1 MRTRWLV
8 LSLSLSSVLALVP
21 ALRADHGEGDAHGTV
36 EFPTSCSPAVQ
47 ARFERAVAQLH
58 SFGYDFA
65 RTGFQAIAD
74 EDPSC
79 GMAYWGIAATWYHPL
94 WAAPS
99 PTELAA
105 GRAAAVKGAEVG
117 AGTERERAW
126 IAAIGEFYRDY
137 ETVDHRTRAT
147 RYRDAL
153 AAIADTYPDDHEA
166 RIFQAL
172 MLLGTASPRDPTY
185 AQQRQAVEILKPF
198 VAEHPDHPG
207 IAHYLIHSLDYPE
220 LANLALDAAR
230 RYARIA
236 PSSAHAL
243 HMPSHIF
250 VRLGL
255 WPESIASNLD
265 SSGSAIK
272 NRSLYPVASSFD
284 ELHALDYLEYAYLQ
298 TGQDAKAAEVAA
310 RAEALAGIE
319 QRNVAAD
326 YALAAIPARFR
337 LERGD
342 WKGAAALADP
352 LAPSAAATY
361 PYAASIPVYGR
372 AIGAARTGDLAVAER
387 ELARL
392 AEIQKT
398 LAAAPPPGVY
408 DWPGHVEATR
418 LAAAGLLARAKNEND
433 EAVRLLTEAAELD
446 RKVGKN
452 PVTPGTVLPPRELL
466 AEVLLELGR
475 ADEALA
481 AFEEVLVEA
490 PNRLRALSGAAR
502 AAELARQPERARTLY
517 TLVASIAAPDSQRP
531 EVAKARAKLAAK

>member
-1 MRTRWLV
+1 MRTRRLA
-8 LSLSLSSVLALVP
+8 LSLVASLAFAPS
-21 ALRADHGEGDAHGTV
+21 LRADHGEGDVHGTV
-36 EFPTSCSPAVQ
+36 AFPTSCSPAVQ

-65 RTGFQAIAD
+65 RTGFQAIAE
-74 EDPSC
+74 EDPAC

-94 WAAPS
+94 WAAPT
-99 PTELAA
+99 PAELAT
-105 GRAAAVKGAEVG
+105 GRAAAQKGAEVG
-117 AGTERERAW
+117 AATERERAW
-126 IAAIGEFYRDY
+126 IAAVGEFYRDH
-137 ETVDHRTRAT
+137 ETADHRTRAI

-153 AAIADTYPDDHEA
+153 AKIADTWPDDHEA
-166 RIFQAL
+166 RIFEAL
-172 MLLGTASPRDPTY
+172 MLLGTASPRDTTY

-265 SSGSAIK
+265 SSGAAVR
-272 NRSLYPVASSFD
+272 NRALYPTASSFD

-298 TGQDAKAAEVAA
+298 TGQDAKASEIAVRAAE
-310 RAEALAGIE
+310 LAGVE
-319 QRNVAAD
+319 QKNFAAD
-326 YALAAIPARFR
+326 YALGAIPTRYR

-342 WKGAAALADP
+342 WRGAAELVDPLAAGAAAA
-352 LAPSAAATY
+352 Y
-361 PYAASIPVYGR
+361 PYAAAIPVYGR
-372 AIGAARTGDLAVAER
+372 ASGAARSGDLARAEQAI
-387 ELARL
+387 ARL
-392 AEIQKT
+392 AEIQRA
-398 LAAAPPPGVY
+398 LVASPPPGVY
-408 DWPGHVEATR
+408 DWAGHVEATR
-418 LAAAGLLARAKNEND
+418 LAAAGLLARARNEND

-446 RKVGKN
+446 HKVGKN

-466 AEVLLELGR
+466 AETLLDLGR

-481 AFEEVLVEA
+481 AFEAVLVEA

-517 TLVASIAAPDSQRP
+517 TLVASIAAPDTQRP
-531 EVAKARAKLAAK
+531 EVAKARAKLAAR

>member
-1 MRTRWLV
+1 
-8 LSLSLSSVLALVP
+8 
-21 ALRADHGEGDAHGTV
+21 
-36 EFPTSCSPAVQ
+36 
-47 ARFERAVAQLH
+47 
-58 SFGYDFA
+58 
-65 RTGFQAIAD
+65 
-74 EDPSC
+74 
-79 GMAYWGIAATWYHPL
+79 
-94 WAAPS
+94 
-99 PTELAA
+99 
-105 GRAAAVKGAEVG
+105 
-117 AGTERERAW
+117 
-126 IAAIGEFYRDY
+126 
-137 ETVDHRTRAT
+137 
-147 RYRDAL
+147 
-153 AAIADTYPDDHEA
+153 
-166 RIFQAL
+166 
-172 MLLGTASPRDPTY
+172 MLLGTASPRDATY
-185 AQQRQAVEILKPF
+185 AQQRQAVEMLKPF

-265 SSGSAIK
+265 SAGSAIK
-272 NRSLYPVASSFD
+272 NRTLFPVASSFD

-298 TGQDAKAAEVAA
+298 TGQDALASEIAERAAK
-310 RAEALAGIE
+310 LAGVE
-319 QRNVAAD
+319 QKNFAAD
-326 YALAAIPARFR
+326 YALGAIPTRYR

-342 WKGAAALADP
+342 WRGAAELVEP
-352 LAPSAAATY
+352 LAAGAVAAY
-361 PYAASIPVYGR
+361 PYAAAIPVYGR
-372 AIGAARTGDLAVAER
+372 AIGAARSGGLARAEQAI
-387 ELARL
+387 ARL
-392 AEIQKT
+392 AEIQRA
-398 LAAAPPPGVY
+398 LVASPPPGVY
-408 DWPGHVEATR
+408 DWAGHVEATR
-418 LAAAGLLARAKNEND
+418 LAAAGLLARAKSEND

-446 RKVGKN
+446 HKVGKN

-517 TLVASIAAPDSQRP
+517 TLVASVAAPDSQRP
-531 EVAKARAKLAAK
+531 EVAKARAKLQSR